1 MTEKETY
8 MCKNLLINDA
18 PLGNCTLTIN
28 KNYIVSQTESGENNL
43 ILDST
48 DWFIITTRNLFG
60 VIGLTQN
67 DNIECEEIDTGKK
80 FSGRG
85 FSFGFT
91 INGTSDLIIT

>member
-8 MCKNLLINDA
+8 MCKNLLINGT

-67 DNIECEEIDTGKK
+67 DHIECEEIDTGKK
-80 FSGRG
+80 FSGHG
-85 FSFGFT
+85 YCFGYT
-91 INGTSDLIIT
+91 INGKSELTIL

>member
-8 MCKNLLINDA
+8 MCKNLLINNVQ
-18 PLGNCTLTIN
+18 LGNCTLTIN
-28 KNYIVSQTESGENNL
+28 KNYKVSQTESGENNL

-67 DNIECEEIDTGKK
+67 DHIECEEIDTGKK
-80 FSGRG
+80 FSGNG
-85 FSFGFT
+85 FCFGYT
-91 INGTSDLIIT
+91 INGKSELTIS